1 MIDLLYIASP
11 SYSGSTL
18 LTFLLAS
25 HPRIA
30 TVGELKATGMGDAD
44 QYACS
49 CGTPIRACVFWQRV
63 GEEVAARGSS
73 FDLQRFGTHFK
84 FEQSGGLANRVL
96 NARVRRGAFEAVRKV
111 TLRTMPRAQVELQ
124 ATLARNREII
134 EAICA
139 IRGTNVFLDG
149 SKDPIR
155 LKYMIESGIW
165 NLKVV
170 YLLRDGRG
178 ATNSYMRRY
187 LTRMEVAAREWR
199 KTNEACETVI
209 DKLPSSSWIK
219 VRYEDL
225 CRDQDAVLAAI
236 LALVGEKPLPL
247 SEDFRK
253 IDHHI
258 LGNSMRLR
266 PKGKVEVDEKWRS
279 RLKPEDLAA
288 FERVAGDV
296 NRRHGYA

>member
-18 LTFLLAS
+18 LTFLLAN

-30 TVGELKATGMGDAD
+30 TVGELKATGIGDVE
-44 QYACS
+44 QYSCS
-49 CGTPIRACVFWQRV
+49 CGALIRVCPFWHRV
-63 GEEVAARGSS
+63 GEEVRARGGS
-73 FDLQRFGTHFK
+73 FDLAGFGTHFR
-84 FEQSGGLANRVL
+84 FEPAVGLANRVL
-96 NARVRRGAFEAVRKV
+96 GARVRGALFESVRSLALTV
-111 TLRTMPRAQVELQ
+111 LPGARSRLQ
-124 ATLARNREII
+124 GILARNREII
-134 EAICA
+134 DAVCA
-139 IRGTNVFLDG
+139 IRGANVFLDG

-155 LKYMIESGIW
+155 LKYLLESGIW

-187 LTRMEVAAREWR
+187 LTRMETAAQEWR
-199 KTNEACETVI
+199 KTNQECERMLAR
-209 DKLPSSSWIK
+209 LPESSWIK

-225 CRDQDAVLAAI
+225 CQDQDAALGAI
-236 LALVGEKPLPL
+236 LALVGEKPIPP

-258 LGNSMRLR
+258 LGNAMRLR
-266 PKGKVEVDEKWRS
+266 PLGKVEVDQKWRS
-279 RLKPEDLAA
+279 RLSADDLAA
-288 FERVAGDV
+288 FDRVAGDM
-296 NRRHGYA
+296 NRRHGYV